1 MMDDDAVNRNVK
13 VSVFNVKTGE
23 LKGERLYKW
32 TDTENKDGAF
42 TFGGVNGTA
51 FLDGND
57 FYIFRAK
64 SLLNMIFGITQ
75 RKVSQFKPGLLWQ
88 KRKIIL

>member
-13 VSVFNVKTGE
+13 ISVFNVKTGE

-57 FYIFRAK
+57 FYIFQGK
-64 SLLNMIFGITQ
+64 KLVKYDFGITQ

-88 KRKIIL
+88 RKIIL